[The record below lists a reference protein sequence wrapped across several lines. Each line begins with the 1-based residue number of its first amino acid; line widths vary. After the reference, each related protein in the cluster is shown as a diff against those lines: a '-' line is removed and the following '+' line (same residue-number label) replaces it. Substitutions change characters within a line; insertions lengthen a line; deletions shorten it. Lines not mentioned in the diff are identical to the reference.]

1 MKYDVGILT
10 FWNVPNYGTFAQA
23 YALQKA
29 IAAIDE
35 QRDVRQI
42 AYLNKKHYNSYYAK
56 RPPVG
61 GFGRSF
67 YRKLPSYLN
76 KNSPYNLR
84 KKNFLDA
91 YKVIPHTENLSSND
105 LSNTEFN
112 TVILGSDIVWDYS
125 FDLFDHDSYL
135 FGNNIK
141 ATNISAYAASFGTIK
156 RNSKY
161 PQYVIDGIK
170 KMKKISVRDENSAD
184 IVEEITGER
193 PTIVLDPTWLWNFN
207 EDKAIPEIDYKDYMI
222 VYGQDFSKRAID
234 QIIEYAQSHDL
245 KLICLD
251 CNNDNYEWCEILLK
265 QYQLSPLE
273 WIALFKN
280 ATTIATT
287 TYHGLTFSLI
297 FKKRFAF
304 FKTNFIM
311 DKAGSFLRELG
322 LYDLFNKE
330 GVTIEEML
338 GYEWNY
344 EKINSVINMK
354 RKESYDFLKQI
365 IE

>member
-1 MKYDVGILT
+1 M
-10 FWNVPNYGTFAQA
+10 
-23 YALQKA
+23 
-29 IAAIDE
+29 
-35 QRDVRQI
+35 
-42 AYLNKKHYNSYYAK
+42 
-56 RPPVG
+56 
-61 GFGRSF
+61 
-67 YRKLPSYLN
+67 
-76 KNSPYNLR
+76 
-84 KKNFLDA
+84 
-91 YKVIPHTENLSSND
+91 
-105 LSNTEFN
+105 
-112 TVILGSDIVWDYS
+112 
-125 FDLFDHDSYL
+125 
-135 FGNNIK
+135 
-141 ATNISAYAASFGTIK
+141 
-156 RNSKY
+156 
-161 PQYVIDGIK
+161 
-170 KMKKISVRDENSAD
+170 
-184 IVEEITGER
+184 
-193 PTIVLDPTWLWNFN
+193 
-207 EDKAIPEIDYKDYMI
+207 
-222 VYGQDFSKRAID
+222 
-234 QIIEYAQSHDL
+234 

-304 FKTNFIM
+304 SKTNFIM

>member
-1 MKYDVGILT
+1 MQ
-10 FWNVPNYGTFAQA
+10 PAE
-23 YALQKA
+23 
-29 IAAIDE
+29 IAA
-35 QRDVRQI
+35 V
-42 AYLNKKHYNSYYAK
+42 
-56 RPPVG
+56 P
-61 GFGRSF
+61 
-67 YRKLPSYLN
+67 
-76 KNSPYNLR
+76 
-84 KKNFLDA
+84 FLFCLQN
-91 YKVIPHTENLSSND
+91 TENWNRHLN
-105 LSNTEFN
+105 F
-112 TVILGSDIVWDYS
+112 
-125 FDLFDHDSYL
+125 
-135 FGNNIK
+135 
-141 ATNISAYAASFGTIK
+141 AYGFGTIK

-330 GVTIEEML
+330 VVTIEEML